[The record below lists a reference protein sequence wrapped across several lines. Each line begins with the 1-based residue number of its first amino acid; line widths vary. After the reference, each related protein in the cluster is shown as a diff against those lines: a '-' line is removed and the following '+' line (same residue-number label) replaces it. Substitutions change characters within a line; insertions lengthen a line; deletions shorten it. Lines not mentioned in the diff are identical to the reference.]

1 MKGSSVSSLHK
12 SQDASKQN
20 SGMSRFGPS
29 STRPAIPTGSPPPI
43 PDSVPY
49 HGKHTTDTTM
59 GVYDNKENLN
69 TNTALKQSR
78 LNMSSTQPAPGIP
91 SSPVKQS
98 RINSPPTQ
106 PAPGIPSSPI
116 KQSRINT
123 PPTQPAPG
131 IPSSPVKQSRI
142 NTPSTQPASAIPSS
156 PVKQSRI
163 NSPST
168 QAVPKIPGSPVNQ
181 VGTPVIPSLT
191 TAQPSVPSANPP
203 ANMVPPNP
211 PTPATPSTV
220 HKPHAIAPP
229 IDNQEEG

>member
-1 MKGSSVSSLHK
+1 
-12 SQDASKQN
+12 
-20 SGMSRFGPS
+20 MSRFGPS

-123 PPTQPAPG
+123 P
-131 IPSSPVKQSRI
+131 
-142 NTPSTQPASAIPSS
+142 STQPASAIPSS